1 MNNNYGRFTDRI
13 AVLRF
18 LYDLKG
24 YIITMTFMEFFRAE
38 WIWFAGLAVVF
49 ILIIM
54 NEIKTVKQK
63 AFVISSAKALQLS
76 NNDEAVFVDMRDA
89 DTFKKSHIPS
99 AVHVPSDQLATKLVD
114 GSRFKDKVIVLY
126 CDSGATSTEKV
137 EKLRK
142 ENSSLNL
149 FSLQGGLNAWLQTNL
164 PVESS
169 KK

>member
-1 MNNNYGRFTDRI
+1 MNNNYGGFTDRI

>member
-1 MNNNYGRFTDRI
+1 MNNNYSVFTDRI

-38 WIWFAGLAVVF
+38 WMWFAGLAVVF

-54 NEIKTVKQK
+54 NEIKSVRQK
-63 AFVISSAKALQLS
+63 AFVISAAKALQLS

-89 DTFKKSHIPS
+89 DTFKRSHIPS
-99 AVHVPSDQLATKLVD
+99 AVHVSSDQLATKLVD
-114 GSRFKDKVIVLY
+114 GTRFKDKVIVLY

-142 ENSSLNL
+142 EHTNLSL
-149 FSLQGGLNAWLQTNL
+149 FSLQGGLNGWLQTNL

>member
-142 ENSSLNL
+142 ENPSLNL

>member
-1 MNNNYGRFTDRI
+1 MNNNYYEFTDRI

-24 YIITMTFMEFFRAE
+24 YIITMTFMEFFHAE
-38 WIWFAGLAVVF
+38 WMWFAGLAVVF

-54 NEIKTVKQK
+54 NEIKTVKHK
-63 AFVISSAKALQLS
+63 AFIISAAKALQLS
-76 NNDEAVFVDMRDA
+76 NNDEAIFVDMRDA
-89 DTFKKSHIPS
+89 DTFKRSHIPS
-99 AVHVPSDQLATKLVD
+99 AVHISADQLATKLAD
-114 GSRFKDKVIVLY
+114 GARFKDKVIVLY

-142 ENSSLNL
+142 EHANLSL